1 MSGIKVLSEQI
12 AENIINYIVEND
24 LSTGAKLPNEFEL
37 AELLNVGRSTV
48 REAVKSL
55 VTRNILEVR
64 HGAGTFVSNGRLGVS
79 DDPLGFTFIKDKHKL
94 IMDLLEVRIIIEPR
108 IAAMAALSATDQDIA
123 DLQRL
128 CAEAEQ
134 LIEADENHIE
144 ADIALHVKL
153 AESSGNIVVPN
164 LLPIIQNAISLF
176 VSLTN
181 RRLRNETFKTHRMI
195 VDAIAARDANAASDA
210 MLLHLVCNR
219 NAIRKQSIDPEPTT
233 PDPQIIEKI

>member
-24 LSTGAKLPNEFEL
+24 LSTGEKLPNEFEL

-233 PDPQIIEKI
+233 PTPQIIEKI